1 MAILTPSE
9 RKRMGTLVVWDL
21 LISLADIASL
31 AWLLLIIKIYTGPA
45 GEPVSGFLP
54 GWLQDRQSLVPITLF
69 LLLFSAKNLAG
80 FLVYREQCR
89 FVARVATRI
98 ARERLQQYL
107 EGAYTNF
114 INVDSSVHIRRI
126 SYQPIDFCQHVL
138 AGIQQVITQSVLIVL
153 TIVAILLFNAQLF
166 ILLFLLL
173 LPPVIGVFYL
183 VKKRLRKVRSE
194 TRSSSEKALQH
205 LQEALNGFVESNIY
219 NKNAAFLER
228 YMDRQQQFNHHFAQT
243 LITQGIPA
251 RMMEVFA
258 LLGLFILVALY
269 QWSGNA
275 GSDAIIT
282 IGAFMAA
289 AYKIIP
295 GIVKILNTA
304 GQIQTYFYT
313 TEELIQGKPDKARSA
328 VGATA
333 PHKGRNASTAAHST
347 AHANGIGAVAV
358 QIGAPTAD
366 NGTLGTNPD
375 SSPNGNGVLTAHAG
389 DYTNTHGIP
398 SAHEAI
404 HTTGSSHIVPPVTH
418 STLSAQ
424 EATKTNN
431 NSTHT
436 ASTNSTT
443 SALPA
448 IHALQ
453 FNQVHF
459 RFGEKPVLRNL
470 TWSLQPGDFMGIS
483 GPSGQGKTTIL
494 NLLLGFL
501 EPDAGNI
508 SINGEAADTD
518 QRKRYWPVIAYVK
531 QQPFLL
537 HDTLLHN
544 ITLNGNHY
552 HEKKFQRAV
561 QTAGL
566 LHFLPR
572 QHDQT
577 LIAEQGRNISG
588 GQRQRIAIARAL
600 YKDADLIILDEPF
613 NELDHASEQT
623 LLQHFKQLTEQGKM
637 VILITHHKESFSFC
651 NKILQ
656 LDV

>member
-9 RKRMGTLVVWDL
+9 RKRMGALVVWDL

-31 AWLLLIIKIYTGPA
+31 AWLLLIVRIYTGPSR
-45 GEPVSGFLP
+45 EPITGFLP
-54 GWLQDRQSLVPITLF
+54 AWLQDRQSLLPITLF

-107 EGAYTNF
+107 EGAYSNF
-114 INVDSSVHIRRI
+114 INVDSSVHIRRT

-183 VKKRLRKVRSE
+183 VKRRLRKVRSE
-194 TRSSSEKALQH
+194 TRNSSEKALQH

-219 NKNAAFLER
+219 NKNGAFLER

-269 QWSGNA
+269 QWGGYA

-295 GIVKILNTA
+295 GIVKILNTM

-313 TEELIQGKPDKARSA
+313 TEDLIQTKPDKI
-328 VGATA
+328 
-333 PHKGRNASTAAHST
+333 STS
-347 AHANGIGAVAV
+347 V
-358 QIGAPTAD
+358 
-366 NGTLGTNPD
+366 
-375 SSPNGNGVLTAHAG
+375 
-389 DYTNTHGIP
+389 
-398 SAHEAI
+398 
-404 HTTGSSHIVPPVTH
+404 
-418 STLSAQ
+418 
-424 EATKTNN
+424 TKTAGRILTSNAT
-431 NSTHT
+431 SC
-436 ASTNSTT
+436 TNDSTT
-443 SALPA
+443 PALPA

-459 RFGEKPVLRNL
+459 SFGEKPVLRNL
-470 TWSLQPGDFMGIS
+470 SWSMQPGDFMGIS

-501 EPDAGNI
+501 QPDAGTIN
-508 SINGEAADTD
+508 INGETTD
-518 QRKRYWPVIAYVK
+518 IEQRKRYWPVIAYVK

-544 ITLNGNHY
+544 ITLNGSHY
-552 HEKKFQRAV
+552 HKKKFQRAV

-566 LHFLPR
+566 MQFLPR
-572 QHDQT
+572 QHDST

-613 NELDHASEQT
+613 NELDQASEQT

>member
-1 MAILTPSE
+1 MAILEPSE
-9 RKRMGTLVVWDL
+9 RKRMGILVVWDL

-31 AWLLLIIKIYTGPA
+31 AWLLLIVRIYTGPSE
-45 GEPVSGFLP
+45 EPVTSLLP
-54 GWLQDRQSLVPITLF
+54 AWLQDRQSLLPISLF
-69 LLLFSAKNLAG
+69 LFLFSVKNLAG

-107 EGAYTNF
+107 EGAYSHF
-114 INVDSSVHIRRI
+114 VNVDSSVHIRRI

-138 AGIQQVITQSVLIVL
+138 AGIQQVITQSILIVF
-153 TIVAILLFNAQLF
+153 TIIAILLFNAQLF

-173 LPPVIGVFYL
+173 LPPVIAVFYG

-219 NKNAAFLER
+219 NKNGAFLER

-269 QWSGNA
+269 QWGGYA
-275 GSDAIIT
+275 GSNAIIT

-313 TEELIQGKPDKARSA
+313 TEELIRINPDKAKPA
-328 VGATA
+328 ATATAAHTNGNGATA
-333 PHKGRNASTAAHST
+333 VMAVDHTKNIRAVVANTVSQTNGGTTT
-347 AHANGIGAVAV
+347 AHMAVHSNGTGLVGAQAASP
-358 QIGAPTAD
+358 IAG
-366 NGTLGTNPD
+366 NGTLGTR
-375 SSPNGNGVLTAHAG
+375 
-389 DYTNTHGIP
+389 
-398 SAHEAI
+398 EA
-404 HTTGSSHIVPPVTH
+404 S
-418 STLSAQ
+418 
-424 EATKTNN
+424 
-431 NSTHT
+431 
-436 ASTNSTT
+436 STNSTPLDHEASRTHGDSSHTVAQSPT
-443 SALPA
+443 STLPA

-459 RFGEKPVLRNL
+459 SFGEKPVLCDL
-470 TWSLQPGDFMGIS
+470 TWSMKAGDFMGIS
-483 GPSGQGKTTIL
+483 GPSGRGKTTIL

-501 EPDAGNI
+501 QPDAGTI
-508 SINGEAADTD
+508 SINGDVADNE

-544 ITLNGNHY
+544 ITLNGSHY

-566 LHFLPR
+566 LQFLPR
-572 QHDQT
+572 QHDDT

-613 NELDHASEQT
+613 NELDQASEQT
-623 LLQHFKQLTEQGKM
+623 LLQHFKHLTEQGKM